1 MLEVY
6 DYYGYRNEYIFL
18 DLCSL
23 EHYFRC
29 GLTIS
34 RVCDGSSVWESSLG
48 ENKDLVWRKPWIITF
63 ILLTSGKGFICS
75 LDVEARQHV
84 YIIEEFSLG
93 FYHLATQWDFGW
105 RMSWLP
111 FIGTKADYFKFE
123 ALLWSPEEGCCLARS
138 VDYELFLKKP
148 LRNSRLLFL
157 VRIWLEQL
165 LAVKLIST
173 ILLLKLY

>member
-1 MLEVY
+1 MT
-6 DYYGYRNEYIFL
+6 N
-18 DLCSL
+18 
-23 EHYFRC
+23 
-29 GLTIS
+29 T
-34 RVCDGSSVWESSLG
+34 
-48 ENKDLVWRKPWIITF
+48 
-63 ILLTSGKGFICS
+63 
-75 LDVEARQHV
+75 
-84 YIIEEFSLG
+84 
-93 FYHLATQWDFGW
+93 
-105 RMSWLP
+105 
-111 FIGTKADYFKFE
+111 GTKADYFKFE